1 MAVIRYSGGLPELS
15 ALMDHYIKKIL
26 SARVYDVSRET
37 PLDPAPNLS
46 ARTGTKVSLKREDL
60 QPVFSFKCR
69 GAYNRIFNLR
79 EQQPELSGVVCAS
92 AGNHAQGVALAAS
105 RLGLRAIIVMPQTTP
120 EIKVNSVRALG
131 GETLLHGDNY
141 DEAFA
146 RACEVEAE
154 TGYPFIHPFNDVDT
168 IAGQGTIGLEIC
180 RQQPSDLDAV
190 FLPIGGGGLAAGVS
204 VIMKYL
210 RPEVKIIGVE
220 PDDAASMQASVQA
233 GKQVTLNEVGIFA
246 DGVAVKCPGDE
257 TFRIC
262 RESLDDIVTCSV
274 DEMCAAIRDVFEDT
288 RTLMEP
294 AGALSVAGLKKYLER
309 ENITDGHFA
318 AITTGANVNFDRLRH
333 VTERA
338 VIGEQKEA
346 LLAVTIPER
355 PGSFRAFCQTLGKRS
370 VTEFNYRR
378 ADENNAVVFVG
389 VQLSRGLTERT
400 QIIEALESADF
411 SVVDLTDD
419 ETAKLHVRHM
429 VGGRASAVEDEHL
442 YRFQFPERPGA
453 LSAFLNSMGPEWN
466 ITLFHYRNHG
476 AAYGRVLAGIQIP
489 PSEESGLQT
498 FLDTLG
504 YRYWCEDDNPAY
516 KAFLATA
523 AADT

>member
-1 MAVIRYSGGLPELS
+1 
-15 ALMDHYIKKIL
+15 MDQYIKRIL

-37 PLDPAPNLS
+37 PLDLAPNLT
-46 ARTGTKVSLKREDL
+46 ARTANQVSLKREDL
-60 QPVFSFKCR
+60 QSVFSFKCR
-69 GAYNRIFNLR
+69 GAYNRIFKLC
-79 EQQPELSGVVCAS
+79 EQQPELRGVVCAS

-105 RLGLRAIIVMPQTTP
+105 KLGLHAIIVMPQTTP
-120 EIKVNSVRALG
+120 EIKVNSVRDLG
-131 GETLLHGDNY
+131 GETVLHGDNY

-146 RACEVEAE
+146 RACQVERE

-180 RQQPSDLDAV
+180 RQQPSRIDAV

-204 VIMKYL
+204 IIMKYL

-220 PDDAASMQASVQA
+220 PDNAASMKASIEA
-233 GKQVTLNEVGIFA
+233 GKPVTLDEVGIFA

-262 RESLDDIVTCSV
+262 SDTIDEIITCSV

-294 AGALSVAGLKKYLER
+294 AGALSVAGLKKYTER
-309 ENITDGHFA
+309 EKLSDGHLI
-318 AITTGANVNFDRLRH
+318 AITSGANVNFDRLRH

-355 PGSFRAFCQTLGKRS
+355 PGSFRAFCETLGKRS

-378 ADENNAVVFVG
+378 SEKNQAVVFVG
-389 VQLSRGLTERT
+389 VQLNNGLAERT
-400 QIIEALESADF
+400 QIVETLQRAGFNVI
-411 SVVDLTDD
+411 DLTDD
-419 ETAKLHVRHM
+419 EMAKLHVRHM
-429 VGGRASAVEDEHL
+429 VGGRASDVEDERL

-453 LSAFLNSMGPEWN
+453 LGSFLGSMGPEWN

-476 AAYGRVLAGIQIP
+476 AAYGRVLVGMQIP
-489 PSEESGLQT
+489 KADEAGLQT

-504 YRYWCEDDNPAY
+504 YRYWCEDNNAAY
-516 KAFLATA
+516 KAFLASAAPTA
-523 AADT
+523 N